1 MSHALSS
8 SFAQAFYANLK
19 ASSAH
24 ENRFR
29 GDLKHYHSS
38 TISVGCGTTKYVF
51 KRLGNHMGLIS
62 MGNRLN
68 AFKCEHE

>member
-1 MSHALSS
+1 MPHALSS

-29 GDLKHYHSS
+29 GDLKHYHE
-38 TISVGCGTTKYVF
+38 
-51 KRLGNHMGLIS
+51 MGL
-62 MGNRLN
+62 N
-68 AFKCEHE
+68 ASIDNLCWLC